1 MYDINYSPFFQNI
14 QLNLVSILNG
24 KNIINNLFIIKKD
37 VFINLI
43 IYNKIIIIFRLL
55 EACRVL
61 NFEPNFKPVILKR
74 NEVSEILLRRIE
86 HGNVLELG

>member
-1 MYDINYSPFFQNI
+1 
-14 QLNLVSILNG
+14 
-24 KNIINNLFIIKKD
+24 

-43 IYNKIIIIFRLL
+43 IHNKIIIIIRLL